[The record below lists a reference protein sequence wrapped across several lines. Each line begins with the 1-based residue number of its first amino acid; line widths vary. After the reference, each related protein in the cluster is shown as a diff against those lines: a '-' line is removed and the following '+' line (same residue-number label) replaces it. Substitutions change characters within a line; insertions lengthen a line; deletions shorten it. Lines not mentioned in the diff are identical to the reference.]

1 MLEVI
6 QGGTEK
12 KWETHR
18 GSIHPLGL
26 WMQARSLP
34 EKLKTQATP
43 GEGRRVG
50 PCWTLTQ
57 IVSRLVRKLGCVKSH
72 ALIKNSGQL
81 LCKEF
86 SSCGWLTPR
95 VI

>member
-50 PCWTLTQ
+50 PCWTLTRR
-57 IVSRLVRKLGCVKSH
+57 VSRLVRKLGCVK
-72 ALIKNSGQL
+72 AIQL
-81 LCKEF
+81 LRMAGTCF
-86 SSCGWLTPR
+86 VRNSRAVAGSPQG
-95 VI
+95 

>member
-1 MLEVI
+1 M
-6 QGGTEK
+6 

-18 GSIHPLGL
+18 GGVHLLGL
-26 WMQARSLP
+26 WTPARSLP
-34 EKLKTQATP
+34 EKLGNWAIA

-57 IVSRLVRKLGCVKSH
+57 IVSRTVRKLSCVKSCV
-72 ALIKNSGQL
+72 LVKNCGQL
-81 LCKEF
+81 LCEEIL
-86 SSCGWLTPR
+86 SSGELAPS